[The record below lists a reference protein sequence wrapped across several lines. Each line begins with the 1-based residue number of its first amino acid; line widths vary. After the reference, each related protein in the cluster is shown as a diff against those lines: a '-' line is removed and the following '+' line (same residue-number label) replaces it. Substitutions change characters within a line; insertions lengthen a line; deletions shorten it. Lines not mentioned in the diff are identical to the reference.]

1 VTLKGVWKA
10 MAKRRIDEMIS
21 FKLRMPEG
29 LRQKLEAEAE
39 KAERSI
45 NSEILWRLGHT
56 FSAEWQGLIAVV
68 EEREKK
74 VEELGQRMMQN
85 PALQKIVSD
94 LVAKHTPKG
103 KT

>member
-1 VTLKGVWKA
+1 
-10 MAKRRIDEMIS
+10 MAKRRSIDEMIS

-56 FSAEWQGLIAVV
+56 FNAEWQGLIAEV
-68 EEREKK
+68 EKREKEL
-74 VEELGQRMMQN
+74 EEFRERMMQS
-85 PALQKIVSD
+85 PELQKIVGN
-94 LVAKHTPKG
+94 LIAKHPPDKKG
-103 KT
+103 K

>member
-1 VTLKGVWKA
+1 
-10 MAKRRIDEMIS
+10 MAKRRIDETIS

-39 KAERSI
+39 KAERSM

-56 FSAEWQGLIAVV
+56 FSAEWQEFIAVIV
-68 EEREKK
+68 EREKK
-74 VEELGQRMMQN
+74 VEELGKRMMES

-94 LVAKHTPKG
+94 LVAKHCADKG
-103 KT
+103 SR

>member
-1 VTLKGVWKA
+1 
-10 MAKRRIDEMIS
+10 MAKKRIDETVS

-29 LRQKLEAEAE
+29 LRQKLEDEAE

-56 FSAEWQGLIAVV
+56 FSAEWQEFIAVIV
-68 EEREKK
+68 EREKK
-74 VEELGQRMMQN
+74 VEELGQRMMEN

-94 LVAKHTPKG
+94 LIAKHSPKG

>member
-1 VTLKGVWKA
+1 MA
-10 MAKRRIDEMIS
+10 MAKKRIDETIS

-29 LRQKLEAEAE
+29 LRQKLEDEAE
-39 KAERSI
+39 KAERSM

-74 VEELGQRMMQN
+74 VEELGQRMMEN

-94 LVAKHTPKG
+94 LIARHHAADKKG
-103 KT
+103 KG